1 MRIGKRLEGVL
12 LSPLGL
18 LLAAALIVPAG
29 ILLYYSFY
37 HFVFFTRVGGA
48 TLDNYTSAFTNSA
61 YRTFAANTLWIA
73 LPTTAVSVV
82 AGYVLAYGIVFGRS
96 RRRTLLFALLLTA
109 LMASYLVRIYAWRTL
124 LGESGIVNSALT
136 GAGVIDKPLGFLLF
150 SRVAVIIAESSLFIP
165 FAALAFFAALS
176 GISPEYREVSRD
188 LGAGRLQ
195 TLWRVTIPLSG
206 RALLAVTAVLFFL
219 SCADYITPSLVG
231 GANSQTIGVVIA
243 SYFGEAAQYGL
254 GAALSFLTLLAFAL
268 AYAGLRLVMRTTR
281 ILPPDVV

>member
-1 MRIGKRLEGVL
+1 MRIGRRLEGAL
-12 LSPLGL
+12 LSPLAL
-18 LLAAALIVPAG
+18 LLVAALIVPAG
-29 ILLYYSFY
+29 ILLYYSFFD
-37 HFVFFTRVGGA
+37 FVFFTRVGGA
-48 TLDNYTSAFTNSA
+48 TLDNYRSAFTNSA

-82 AGYVLAYGIVFGRS
+82 AGYVLAYGIGFGRL

-136 GAGVIDKPLGFLLF
+136 GAGIIDKPLGFLLF
-150 SRVAVIIAESSLFIP
+150 SRIAVIIAESSLFIP
-165 FAALAFFAALS
+165 FAALALFAALS

-206 RALLAVTAVLFFL
+206 RALLAVTAVVFFL

-231 GANSQTIGVVIA
+231 GASSQTIGVVIA

-254 GAALSFLTLLAFAL
+254 GAALSFLTLVAFAL
-268 AYAGLRLVMRTTR
+268 AYAGLRIAMRTTR
-281 ILPPDVV
+281 ILAPNVV